1 MNSVL
6 DYYNRKEIPTLILA
20 TPAQTPITTLGQAYN
35 VKSTLRFIEQNELT
49 FDFPKSIN
57 NGKTELEVYSKIQT
71 KMTVILEGVGI
82 YVISE
87 CPEDSTGNVPI
98 KHVVAKSLEY
108 EMLFKRVNAFSYT
121 SIKFYDYVTPADTVM
136 GKIMKLIPGW
146 SIDYLD
152 PDLVDL
158 YRTFDVGTNTVYN
171 LLTSDVAKAFGCIFR
186 FDSLRKTISAYLI
199 GNLEDNVGVY
209 ISQDNIADSITVTQ
223 YSDEIATAL
232 HCYGGTNLDIRRVNP
247 LGGNII
253 YNFDYFINDT
263 SNQWMSDNLKF
274 ALTQWND
281 KAESQKEQYAQYSLI
296 SDSLLKQKVEVGQS
310 IADTK
315 SALSANITKLEG
327 LNAAPTD
334 GLSPEALA
342 ELEAS
347 IAQTTSDIANLKL
360 SIRVLRREKAEIQE
374 SIDENLSL
382 LRAIIH
388 SLKFTGE
395 ESWRMFADE
404 TLLMLKDVQYYSEN
418 WGTIYFE
425 TADEEEMDVYQLN
438 EEAPEIN
445 QLFSELVET
454 INYLTM
460 EVAGKEL
467 QYWSMSTYATDA
479 VLNRIAMTIIAIDSL
494 VAKLHNL
501 ISNTD
506 IVIDLKSIKEMLL
519 SYAEIAGFDTNLTK
533 AEYGELQS
541 FIFYNTYT
549 NENIIITDTMTDEDV
564 QYWSQELYNQSVEV
578 IKRVSNPRYEF
589 SGNFLN
595 ILDNKKFSE
604 FAEKIDL
611 GKQVTIELPGGNILD
626 DATLIE
632 IAYEYENPASFSMVF
647 SNKVKL
653 NTSNFVFADMFIEG
667 VQGSSGVS
675 GITAGQGGQGG
686 AITTSDSVAGNN
698 LLSVTNA
705 LISKLGYISFG
716 PNPPLEYGNY
726 VGSWLGYDRGAKF
739 SLYSSAN
746 DYLQWDGQKLLI
758 KARNFTLD
766 SMGNITA
773 NNADLSGKITALS
786 GDIGG
791 WVIGEDTLS
800 SDGNK
805 IVLDSS
811 SPKITM
817 NGVTEPADG
826 TPGVY
831 MGQYAEGD
839 YAFRMGDLAGD
850 YFMWD
855 KDGIHTGGDW
865 LAGWEI
871 GETFLTSGTGSL
883 TVRIDSSDGS
893 TPAFSAGSAVVG
905 VAPFRVYHDGSLY
918 ATKATVS
925 GSIYAE
931 AGEIGGWNVTS
942 TCIIDTSGSVG
953 LSSASA
959 SGSAIRFWAGDTN
972 PGDAQFRV
980 YDNGVLYATNAYI
993 NGSVVANEVNA
1004 ISGSIGGWIVAD
1016 NNLHSG
1022 TGASYVEI
1030 NSGSTI
1036 DYTIIAGNNDSGLA
1050 PFVLYK
1056 DGSIF
1061 ASSASITGN
1070 ITAESGEIGG
1080 WTIMDTSLVAPSGT
1094 AGITSGD
1101 YAFYAGDTDPSVAD
1115 FSVTYDGE
1123 IKATSGEIAG
1133 WSITSS
1139 SFVSP
1144 SGSAGIISAS
1154 GVSDSDFVFFSGG
1167 ATPEES
1173 TFYVTNGGKL
1183 VAKNISAI
1191 GNIDATSGNI
1201 GEWAIEEGALY
1212 SIDKA
1217 IYLNAEYSKITVGD
1231 PGNSSGSIIIDGADS
1246 SIRSD
1251 NYTPSAAGFAI
1262 RGNGDAEFNN
1272 VKVRGEI
1279 QSAIFK
1285 YNEIS
1290 ATAGTLGVYKS
1301 ADVLS
1306 EDLTTTSGSFALYTS
1321 NITSNLFSINDIL
1334 RIKNGTIADN
1344 WIKVLQTPI
1353 TGSISYYE
1361 CELLDG
1367 SESTFEKGTTVIDY
1381 GQYENGDGFL
1391 YMSSDE
1397 TYAPYYSVKTI
1408 TSASPW
1414 NDTSEKVRIGN
1425 IASFNGITGSP
1436 TRYGIAVGE
1445 EDNYLYYSTED
1456 GLVIKGNV
1464 TITSGNVD
1472 RNALPSDVPKI
1483 TYGDE
1488 PTNNQTGDYWAGT
1501 NFLRRYDSSIPGWVE
1516 VIGGYATASQ
1526 IEAITNG
1533 YSSDNVLSIEE
1544 KYGIKPTYESIIS
1557 STSGSQY
1564 IIDNYTN
1571 IFNNYSGSQISASP
1585 IYETAALALINY
1597 METQGFLNDMTIS
1610 SGVVRTEWDST
1621 WGEYFSASG
1630 SLTQSL
1636 NLIVSEM
1643 SNWGNLQDIP
1653 AEIAGDVPNEDGLYI
1668 NADYIG
1674 YYSSTANAF
1683 KSYID
1688 KNGNMRLGD
1697 IGGAYFNWDS
1707 SSSLLNI
1714 KDAEFSLYSDGN
1726 KVIDINPSSGSPYI
1740 AVAKANFGDS
1750 TNGIWMGKSDGE
1762 YKLDIGAPNKFIRW
1776 DGDSLNIVGGDIIMG
1791 NQDSPLI
1798 RISQGSGAGTAATA
1812 FPYFSLGDPS
1822 PLSYDDPNKGVWIGR
1837 REGVDYTAFK
1847 TFDGSGSTILIAEDG
1862 KIITTMAP
1870 QYTFRVGDVGG
1881 AYFGWD
1887 GDSLVINGAEL
1898 YGTTTVG
1905 GNIIS
1910 SCAITST
1917 STITTSSLVV
1927 TGTADIKDLIISSAI
1942 TTSSLVV
1949 SGSSSITNL
1958 TVSSAISASS
1968 ITATGLISANGG
1980 LTIPSGKTLSVTGA
1994 TISGTNYSVSSSGST
2009 TTSALSVSGTS
2020 ALGVVNSGALTS
2032 SGQIKGTSGSF
2043 TGVLSAGGLIT
2054 ANGGVTIPSGDT
2066 LTINSGGSIVVNG
2079 ISTLGVVN
2087 ASGLITAD
2095 GGLTIPSGDT
2105 LTISSGGSL
2114 VVSGTI
2120 KDGSGVEYSKTTH
2133 DHNTSYIGVD
2143 GWVGVSGT
2151 WSYAS
2156 ATTITV
2162 PSGATSIYSIGDKIK
2177 LTQTTV
2183 KYFYIVGVAD
2193 TLLTITGGSSYTL
2206 TSATITS
2213 PYYSKSVS
2221 PLGFPQ
2227 WLAYTPTG
2235 IANSNVT
2242 KSGRFMVAGRL
2253 VTVMIQATFA
2263 GGITFTTM
2271 PSLPITA
2278 SSNILSGQVN
2288 YTATGYAAYVDSG
2301 TAYVPNSL
2309 HPAVLA
2315 GATTVSINGNDSAG
2329 SNISA
2334 TYPITW
2340 ANGDILYAYFVYEI

>member
-121 SIKFYDYVTPADTVM
+121 SIKFYDYVAPADTVM

-171 LLTSDVAKAFGCIFR
+171 LLTSDVAKAYGCIFR

-296 SDSLLKQKVEVGQS
+296 SDSLLKQKVEVEQS

-327 LNAAPTD
+327 LNATPTE

-360 SIRVLRREKAEIQE
+360 SIRVLRREKAGIQQ

-395 ESWRMFADE
+395 ESWHMFADE
-404 TLLMLKDVQYYSEN
+404 TLLMSKDVQYYSEN

-438 EEAPEIN
+438 EEAPEIHL
-445 QLFSELVET
+445 LFSELVET

-460 EVAGKEL
+460 EVASKEL

-479 VLNRIAMTIIAIDSL
+479 VLNRIAMAIVAIDSV

-506 IVIDLKSIKEMLL
+506 VVIDLKSIKEMLL

-533 AEYGELQS
+533 AEYDELQS

-611 GKQVTIELPGGNILD
+611 GKQVTIELPGGDILD

-686 AITTSDSVAGNN
+686 AITTSDSVTGNN

-791 WVIGEDTLS
+791 WAIGANTLS

-817 NGVTEPADG
+817 NGVNEPGDG

-831 MGQYAEGD
+831 MGQYAEGE
-839 YAFRMGDLAGD
+839 YAFRMGDLSGD

-855 KDGIHTGGDW
+855 ADGIHTGGDW

-893 TPAFSAGSAVVG
+893 TPAFSAGSDNLSE
-905 VAPFRVYHDGSLY
+905 APFRIYHNGDLY
-918 ATKATVS
+918 ANSAFIRGEIVGDS
-925 GSIYAE
+925 GF
-931 AGEIGGWNVTS
+931 IGGWRIFPEYLADS
-942 TCIIDTSGSVG
+942 ASLVG
-953 LSSASA
+953 MSSASS
-959 SGSAIRFWAGDTN
+959 SGSNIRFWAGSTD
-972 PGDAQFRV
+972 PEAAQFRV

-993 NGSVVANEVNA
+993 TGSVVANEINA
-1004 ISGSIGGWIVAD
+1004 VSGSVGGWIVAD

-1030 NSGSTI
+1030 NSASTI
-1036 DYTIIAGNNDSGLA
+1036 DYTLIAGNNNSGLA

-1056 DGSIF
+1056 DGSIK
-1061 ASSASITGN
+1061 ATSGSI
-1070 ITAESGEIGG
+1070 AG
-1080 WTIMDTSLVAPSGT
+1080 WTITDSSLVAPSGT
-1094 AGITSGD
+1094 AGITNTE

-1201 GEWAIEEGALY
+1201 GEWVIEEGALY
-1212 SIDKA
+1212 SIDRA

-1334 RIKNGTIADN
+1334 RIKNGIIADN
-1344 WIKVLQTPI
+1344 WIKVLQSPI
-1353 TGSISYYE
+1353 TGGISYYE
-1361 CELLDG
+1361 CELLHG

-1397 TYAPYYSVKTI
+1397 TYAPYYSVRTI

-1425 IASFNGITGSP
+1425 IASFNGITDST
-1436 TRYGIAVGE
+1436 TRYGIAIGE
-1445 EDNYLYYSTED
+1445 EDNYLYYSTGD

-1472 RNALPSDVPKI
+1472 RGALPSDVPKI

-1501 NFLRRYDSSIPGWVE
+1501 DFLRRYDSSIPGWVD

-1533 YSSDNVLSIEE
+1533 YSSDSVLSIEE

-1571 IFNNYSGSQISASP
+1571 IFNNYSGAQVSASP
-1585 IYETAALALINY
+1585 IYETATLALINY

-1610 SGVVRTEWDST
+1610 SSVVRTEWDSA

-1636 NLIVSEM
+1636 NVIVSEM

-1653 AEIAGDVPNEDGLYI
+1653 TEIAGDVPNEDGLYI

-1837 REGVDYTAFK
+1837 REGVDYTGFK
-1847 TFDGSGSTILIAEDG
+1847 TFDGSGSMILIAEDG

-1910 SCAITST
+1910 SCAIT
-1917 STITTSSLVV
+1917 
-1927 TGTADIKDLIISSAI
+1927 
-1942 TTSSLVV
+1942 TSSLVV

-1958 TVSSAISASS
+1958 TVLSGISASN
-1968 ITATGLISANGG
+1968 ITATGLISANNG
-1980 LTIPSGKTLSVTGA
+1980 LTVLSGKELDIAGA
-1994 TISGTNYSVSSSGST
+1994 TVTGTNYSVSSTGST
-2009 TTSALSVSGTS
+2009 TTSAINVSGT
-2020 ALGVVNSGALTS
+2020 
-2032 SGQIKGTSGSF
+2032 
-2043 TGVLSAGGLIT
+2043 
-2054 ANGGVTIPSGDT
+2054 
-2066 LTINSGGSIVVNG
+2066 
-2079 ISTLGVVN
+2079 STLGVVN
-2087 ASGLITAD
+2087 ASGLITAN
-2095 GGLTIPSGDT
+2095 GGL
-2105 LTISSGGSL
+2105 
-2114 VVSGTI
+2114 
-2120 KDGSGVEYSKTTH
+2120 
-2133 DHNTSYIGVD
+2133 
-2143 GWVGVSGT
+2143 
-2151 WSYAS
+2151 
-2156 ATTITV
+2156 TV
-2162 PSGATSIYSIGDKIK
+2162 PSGDSLNVNAGGS
-2177 LTQTTV
+2177 
-2183 KYFYIVGVAD
+2183 FYIS
-2193 TLLTITGGSSYTL
+2193 GSL
-2206 TSATITS
+2206 VNPFATVT
-2213 PYYSKSVS
+2213 
-2221 PLGFPQ
+2221 
-2227 WLAYTPTG
+2227 TPTPT
-2235 IANSNVT
+2235 AS
-2242 KSGRFMVAGRL
+2242 SG
-2253 VTVMIQATFA
+2253 
-2263 GGITFTTM
+2263 TFTTVSAYCRTITM
-2271 PSLPITA
+2271 GALRTFNGLVYIATKGTAAGALRVPIP
-2278 SSNILSGQVN
+2278 
-2288 YTATGYAAYVDSG
+2288 SG
-2301 TAYVPNSL
+2301 TTQSLAGGKWVGSGYSSTNKSCNVSL
-2309 HPAVLA
+2309 HPSNSYIEIYLYD
-2315 GATTVSINGNDSAG
+2315 GTTAITADGVSISF
-2329 SNISA
+2329 SIS
-2334 TYPITW
+2334 
-2340 ANGDILYAYFVYEI
+2340 YEIV